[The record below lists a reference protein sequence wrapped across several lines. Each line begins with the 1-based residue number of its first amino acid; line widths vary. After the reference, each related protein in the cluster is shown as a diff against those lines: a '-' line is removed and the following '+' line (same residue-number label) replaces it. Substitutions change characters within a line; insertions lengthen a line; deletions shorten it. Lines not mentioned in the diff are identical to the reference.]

1 MAITNE
7 EVQDLNRERIDAANR
22 VRAEAFA
29 AKKAAVAA
37 RSWWRFSLR
46 HSGQNGLKFGDY
58 LSNEANDNLLTSW
71 IEDAD
76 LDVTE
81 ANLEQAFVACRS
93 MLASRP
99 GTYERKTDTQQS
111 RVFPQIKNL
120 IPAPPLLVL
129 PYTRKEVLSWSTAR
143 LHQEMQKSPEHVNAL
158 NRIIAGQN

>member
-1 MAITNE
+1 MVITNE
-7 EVQDLNRERIDAANR
+7 EVNELNRERIDAANR
-22 VRAEAFA
+22 AKAEEFA

-37 RSWWRFSLR
+37 RSWWKFSLR
-46 HSGQNGLKFGDY
+46 HSGQSGLKFGDY

-71 IEDAD
+71 IEQAD

-81 ANLEQAFVACRS
+81 VNLEQAFVACRS
-93 MLASRP
+93 MLSSRP

-120 IPAPPLLVL
+120 QPTPRPLVL
-129 PYTRKEVLSWSTAR
+129 PFTRKEVLSWSTAR

-158 NRIIAGQN
+158 NRILAGQN